1 MIRTAYRSIVLRVAD
16 SPRRAEDVGTLQRTP
31 GEVADIIEQFLD
43 GTGAASTF
51 EDFCSVRISDP
62 ELEAIRRRCSQL
74 HTENCL
80 PGQYSRPA
88 NQDMMRTFV
97 KALRRKAGKTM
108 QNSDSSS

>member
-1 MIRTAYRSIVLRVAD
+1 MCDAQRFLPEV
-16 SPRRAEDVGTLQRTP
+16 DVGRRQRTR
-31 GEVADIIEQFLD
+31 GEVAEIIEQFLD

-62 ELEAIRRRCSQL
+62 ELEAIRQRCSRF
-74 HTENCL
+74 HTENGR

-97 KALRRKAGKTM
+97 KALRRRAGETM
-108 QNSDSSS
+108 QDSDFSS

>member
-1 MIRTAYRSIVLRVAD
+1 MIREEYRSIVLRGIGL
-16 SPRRAEDVGTLQRTP
+16 PRRTEDVGTFQRTP

-43 GTGAASTF
+43 GTGAASAF

-74 HTENCL
+74 HTENSR

-97 KALRRKAGKTM
+97 KALRRKT
-108 QNSDSSS
+108 